1 MRNFTRSIRGEL
13 EVLNG
18 VMVTVVHPVASSYGN
33 YALFAYASVDASP
46 TSKCLRFTAEET
58 GNRVMMIR
66 IT

>member
-33 YALFAYASVDASP
+33 YALFAYASVDASHLIADV
-46 TSKCLRFTAEET
+46 KIFTVY
-58 GNRVMMIR
+58 R
-66 IT
+66 